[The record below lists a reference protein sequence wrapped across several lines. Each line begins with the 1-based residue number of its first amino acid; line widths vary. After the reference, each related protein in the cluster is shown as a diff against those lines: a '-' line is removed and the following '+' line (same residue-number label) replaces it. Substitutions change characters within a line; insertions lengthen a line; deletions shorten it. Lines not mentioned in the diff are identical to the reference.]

1 MNKNAEQPETPETPE
16 NIDEKAPAAAETQ
29 TAVEVAESE
38 LDIARRDL
46 AEAREKLLYL
56 QADYQNYRK
65 RMVKELA
72 DARSLGVA
80 STLQPFLQVFD
91 FLTMA
96 RQAAEKSD
104 NIDAIKQGVAMII
117 GEYTKAFDEL
127 GVVRPKS
134 VGAPFDPA
142 WQEAVSQEPSD
153 TVPEGSVVKEW
164 SAAYRIGERLLRP
177 AKVVVSTGKAKVE
190 EA

>member
-1 MNKNAEQPETPETPE
+1 MNKDVEQPDTPEEITP
-16 NIDEKAPAAAETQ
+16 DAETAE
-29 TAVEVAESE
+29 TAANMPGIEVTESE
-38 LDIARRDL
+38 LDLAKRDL
-46 AEAREKLLYL
+46 ADARQKLLYL

-72 DARSLGVA
+72 DARALGVA

-104 NIDAIKQGVAMII
+104 NIDAIKQGVVMII